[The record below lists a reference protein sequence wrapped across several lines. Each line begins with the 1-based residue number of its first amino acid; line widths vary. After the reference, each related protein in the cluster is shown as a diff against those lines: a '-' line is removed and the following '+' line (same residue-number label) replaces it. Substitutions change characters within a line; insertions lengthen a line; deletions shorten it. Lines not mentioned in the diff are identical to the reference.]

1 MVHPLVIDTNRA
13 LNRYQM
19 GNRILSEDCHTIAV
33 DQIRDT
39 VMNLRV
45 NMVRTTSQN
54 DAPAACLLQVLKCL
68 LTFFLNVLMY
78 GSHFLP
84 CLVSGF
90 LHLRFRDIRENLSQS
105 LCNDLFRG
113 QGQERIHKGNGRIVK
128 LVHIVLNILCIR
140 GNDRA
145 VVVVDCIREF
155 ISLVRDTRVENEFHT
170 IFDQPGHMS
179 VGKLGRIALGF
190 TWNGFNAQFINLSS
204 RGRRKHYLIFQL
216 SKEGIPERIILKHI

>member
-1 MVHPLVIDTNRA
+1 MIHPLVIDTDRA

-19 GNRILSEDCHTIAV
+19 GNRILSENCHSIAV

-39 VMNLRV
+39 MMNLRV
-45 NMVRTTSQN
+45 NMVRAACQN
-54 DAPAACLLQVLKCL
+54 DAPAACLLQILKRL

-84 CLVSGF
+84 CLMGGF
-90 LHLRFRDIRENLSQS
+90 LHLRCRDIRENLSQS
-105 LCNDLFRG
+105 PGNDLLRG
-113 QGQERIHKGNGRIVK
+113 QSQEWIHKGNGRIVK

-145 VVVVDCIREF
+145 VVMVDCVREF

-190 TWNGFNAQFINLSS
+190 TWNGFNAQFINLSGG
-204 RGRRKHYLIFQL
+204 GRRKHYLIFQL

>member
-1 MVHPLVIDTNRA
+1 MD
-13 LNRYQM
+13 
-19 GNRILSEDCHTIAV
+19 
-33 DQIRDT
+33 
-39 VMNLRV
+39 LRV
-45 NMVRTTSQN
+45 NMVRTACKDDT
-54 DAPAACLLQVLKCL
+54 PAACLLQILKRL
-68 LTFFLNVLMY
+68 LAFFFNVLMY
-78 GSHFLP
+78 GIHFLP

-90 LHLRFRDIRENLSQS
+90 LHLGFRDIRENLSQS

-145 VVVVDCIREF
+145 VVMVDCIREF
-155 ISLVRDTRVENEFHT
+155 ISLVRDTRIENEFHT

-179 VGKLGRIALGF
+179 VGKLGWIALGF
-190 TWNGFNAQFINLSS
+190 AWNGFNAQLINLSS

>member
-1 MVHPLVIDTNRA
+1 MVHPLVIDTDRT

-19 GNRILSEDCHTIAV
+19 GNGILRENCHSIAV

-39 VMNLRV
+39 MVNLRV
-45 NMVRTTSQN
+45 NMVRTACQN
-54 DAPAACLLQVLKCL
+54 DTPAACLLQILKRL
-68 LTFFLNVLMY
+68 LTLFLNVLMY

-90 LHLRFRDIRENLSQS
+90 LHLRFRDIRENLGQS
-105 LCNDLFRG
+105 FCNDLLRG

-128 LVHIVLNILCIR
+128 LVHIVLDILCIR
-140 GNDRA
+140 GNDGT
-145 VVVVDCIREF
+145 VVMVDCIREF

-190 TWNGFNAQFINLSS
+190 AWNGFNAQLINLSGG
-204 RGRRKHYLIFQL
+204 GRRKHYLIFQL